1 MSRASAGFGRAMAHG
16 LALIQGVAPAA
27 DKALGGIGQPG
38 IDLRGQTYFQAFF
51 LGRGGVS
58 LKEHLQR
65 GSLA

>member
-1 MSRASAGFGRAMAHG
+1 MAHG

-38 IDLRGQTYFQAFF
+38 IDLRDQTYFQAFF

-65 GSLA
+65 GSEA